1 MHTANFPILAHL
13 VFESMAAISFLSQPQ
28 IQLQDPKPSE
38 EAVLICHS
46 YAGALLTHIVLC
58 FLFLAVRGTEIFD
71 ETSAM
76 LAGSLAVYHVF
87 PVRRAWVRIQRR
99 KGNYKPEEKAAG
111 GPPGHFIIHS
121 VLFGSLVWAAW
132 SGSGL

>member
-1 MHTANFPILAHL
+1 MHSANFPILAHL
-13 VFESMAAISFLSQPQ
+13 VFETMAAISFLAQPQ
-28 IQLQDPKPSE
+28 TQLQDRQASE

-46 YAGALLTHIVLC
+46 YAGALMTHVILC
-58 FLFLAVRGTEIFD
+58 FLFLVVRGSEKFD

-99 KGNYKPEEKAAG
+99 KGNYKPEEKVGG
-111 GPPGHFIIHS
+111 GPPAHFIIHS
-121 VLFGSLVWAAW
+121 VVFGSLMWAAW
-132 SGSGL
+132 SGSSL